1 MPVVSNS
8 SEQDAEF
15 MRRAVLLAEQGIG
28 QTSPNPAVGAVI
40 AHEGRVVGE
49 GYHRK
54 CGTPHAERVAIANAE
69 ENGFTQWEEATLYC
83 TLEPCST
90 VGRTGA
96 CSTAILEKGMKRVVY
111 GSQDPNPAH
120 AGKVNELFQKEG
132 IEVTAG
138 VLEKECD
145 FLIRGFRRMQ
155 ETGLPWVILKSAMS
169 LDGKITRPEGEGQWL
184 TNKGSRLE
192 VHKLRAEVD
201 AIITGGNT
209 VRKDAPR
216 LTVRLP
222 DRASGLRQPK
232 RVILTRDR
240 DSLPKEVGIVQDPET
255 IIYEEGSLKEAL
267 RDLGSQ
273 GVNTVLIEAG
283 GALLGAFCDEK
294 LVDEVVIFYAPLL
307 TGGEAMAVSGEG
319 AKSLEAVLRLEQVQ
333 YTQIG
338 DDLMMRGEIS
348 RSPAGGSNLK

>member
-1 MPVVSNS
+1 MSMVSNS
-8 SEQDAEF
+8 LEQDADF
-15 MRRAVLLAEQGIG
+15 MRRAVFLAEKGVG

-40 AHEGRVVGE
+40 VHDGRVVGE
-49 GYHRK
+49 GYHMK
-54 CGTPHAERVAIANAE
+54 CGEPHAERVAIANAKGH
-69 ENGFTQWEEATLYC
+69 GFTQWSEATLYC

-90 VGRTGA
+90 AGRTGA

-111 GSQDPNPAH
+111 GAQDPNPSH
-120 AGKVNELFQKEG
+120 TGKVNELFQKAG
-132 IEVTAG
+132 IAVMSG
-138 VLEKECD
+138 ILQKECD
-145 FLIRGFRRMQ
+145 SLIRGFRKVQ

-184 TNKGSRLE
+184 TSEASRLE

-209 VRKDAPR
+209 VRKDAPQ

-222 DRASGLRQPK
+222 ERSLESRQPR

-240 DSLPKEVGIVQDPET
+240 HSLPIEAEIIQDSKT
-255 IIYEEGSLKEAL
+255 IIYEKEDLKDVL

-283 GALLGAFCDEK
+283 GELLGAFCDDK
-294 LVDEVVIFYAPLL
+294 LVDEVVMFYAPLL
-307 TGGEAMAVSGEG
+307 TGGEAVGVG
-319 AKSLEAVLRLEQVQ
+319 GVGVKSLDDVMKLKQVH

-338 DDLMMRGEIS
+338 DDIKMRGTVEKE
-348 RSPAGGSNLK
+348 RGE